1 VGSYRIVKRVGFDY
15 RIVSK
20 GRKEMVV
27 HHDQLKHSYIPVQE
41 SELVCP
47 SREVGEFKVVD
58 VTPSQDSP
66 DGNARVRSARLRQH
80 INQPMRYGFSSKHA
94 LGTRT

>member
-1 VGSYRIVKRVGFDY
+1 MLKRPKGWKLGNRWVGPYRIVKRVGFDY

-47 SREVGEFKVVD
+47 TGLRTGLPWFA
-58 VTPSQDSP
+58 
-66 DGNARVRSARLRQH
+66 DG
-80 INQPMRYGFSSKHA
+80 G
-94 LGTRT
+94 